1 MSFPI
6 RDARR
11 LYGIDSWGNGYFGVN
26 AKGRLTV
33 HPMRAT
39 HRVDLLELMNSLKRK
54 KLRFPVLLRFPQIL
68 EDRVKQ
74 IADAFSAASVEFE
87 YDAGYQGVFPIKVN
101 QHGDVV
107 DALARAGKNHKLGL
121 EAGSKAELLIAL
133 THDLAPDALIVC
145 NGYKD
150 ADYIELALRAQ
161 ALGRRIV
168 LIIEKPQE
176 LPRILRVAKKLKVTP
191 TLGIRVRLHAKS
203 SGKWEGS
210 SGSAAKF
217 GLTTSELLDAVH
229 ALKEAK
235 LLDVFEMLHFHV
247 GSQITEIR
255 RIKKAVRE
263 GARVYAKLRAEGCP
277 LRYLD
282 VGGGLGVDYDGS
294 NSSYEAS
301 INYTIPEYANGVVY
315 AVKEICDAEEVPVPI
330 LVSESGRALT
340 AYHALLVTEARGRN
354 VSQPPQDLAIGSN
367 PHDAVRELIEIFD
380 GITRKNHREYFH
392 DAEEMRDQVE
402 RLFDLGLLSLRERA
416 YCEQLIRE
424 IGLAAFAY
432 AKSERVLPE
441 EFQRVK
447 RRLVAKYILNFSVF
461 QSAPDSWA
469 LDQLFPILPI
479 HRLNE
484 RPTVAATLC
493 DVTCDSDGEIDRFVD
508 VRDVSESLPLHPLK
522 PDEPYYLAICL
533 LGAYQDVLGDY
544 HNLFGRVDEAQIK
557 VNKNGATRVT
567 KTITGDRNRDV
578 LALFGH
584 DPDDMLE
591 RIAERAVELP
601 KDEAKKLV
609 DHAAHV
615 LGQYTYLGRD

>member
-1 MSFPI
+1 MTFPI

-11 LYGIDSWGNGYFGVN
+11 LYGIDSWGNGYFGVS
-26 AKGRLTV
+26 ATGHLTIHPGRS
-33 HPMRAT
+33 A
-39 HRVDLLELMNSLKRK
+39 HRVDVHDLLQTLKRR
-54 KLRFPVLLRFPQIL
+54 KLRLPVLLRFPQIL
-68 EDRVKQ
+68 EDRAKQ
-74 IADAFSAASVEFE
+74 IAEAFEAAFAEFD

-107 DALARAGKNHKLGL
+107 NALARAGKTHKLGL

-150 ADYIELALRAQ
+150 AYYIELALRAQ
-161 ALGRRIV
+161 ALGRRVLLIV
-168 LIIEKPQE
+168 EKPQE
-176 LPRILRVAKKLKVTP
+176 LPRILRVAKKLNTTP
-191 TLGIRVRLHAKS
+191 KLGIRVRLHAKS

-217 GLTTSELLDAVH
+217 GLTTSELLDCVRV
-229 ALKEAK
+229 LKSAK
-235 LLDVFEMLHFHV
+235 LLDTFEMLHFHV

-255 RIKKAVRE
+255 RIKNAVRE
-263 GARVYAKLRAEGCP
+263 AARVYAKLNSDGCA

-315 AVKEICDAEEVPVPI
+315 AVKEICDAEGVAVPT

-340 AYHALLVTEARGRN
+340 AYHALLVTDVRGRN
-354 VSQPPQDLAIGSN
+354 VSPPHQDMTLCEDS
-367 PHDAVRELIEIFD
+367 HDAVRELTEILD
-380 GITRKNHREYFH
+380 GLTRKNHREYFH

-402 RLFDLGLLSLRERA
+402 RLFDLGYLSLRDRA
-416 YCEQLIRE
+416 HCEQLIRE

-447 RRLVAKYILNFSVF
+447 RRLVAKYIVNFSVF

-508 VRDVSESLPLHPLK
+508 VRDVSESLPLHPLTPGK
-522 PDEPYYLAICL
+522 PYYVAICL

-544 HNLFGRVDEAQIK
+544 HNLFGRVDEAHVKI
-557 VNKNGATRVT
+557 NKNGAARVT
-567 KTITGDRNRDV
+567 KTIAGDRNRDV
-578 LALFGH
+578 LGLFGH
-584 DPDDMLE
+584 DPDAMMT
-591 RIAERAVELP
+591 RIKERASHLP
-601 KDEAKKLV
+601 TAEAGKLIE
-609 DHAAHV
+609 HASKV
-615 LGQYTYLGRD
+615 LSQYTYLGRD